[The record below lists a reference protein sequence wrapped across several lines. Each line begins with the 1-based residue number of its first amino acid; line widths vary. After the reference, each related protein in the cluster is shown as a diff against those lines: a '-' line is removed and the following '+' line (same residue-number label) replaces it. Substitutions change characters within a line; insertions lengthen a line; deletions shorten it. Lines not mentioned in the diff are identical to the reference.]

1 MSSSKLS
8 GPGTITMK
16 SIKYNVHCVAFGLLV
31 GAIATQVNAQ
41 TIPVG
46 TPFLDDYYRRGQL
59 LGRLDSSISF
69 NVRPINAAAL
79 NVEDIYR
86 LDDQGSST
94 SILWQE
100 YRNRVQ
106 LMPASLR
113 YQYNSTYPY
122 GWNDGAMIPGRGHQV
137 MVSAGIFASFRFF
150 SVQFNP
156 ELVWAENR
164 RYEGYGGTE
173 GPDRT
178 WYSQLGNRIDMPEL
192 FGNGGYSR
200 VLPGQSS
207 VRLTLDP
214 VSLGVS
220 TENLWWG
227 PGRLNSI
234 LMSNTAAG
242 FPHITLNTTRPIRTY
257 IGSFEGQVVSG
268 RVEHSGYPPSLLG
281 DTSVHMGYLRNKPD
295 TWRYF
300 SGIVLSYQPRW
311 VQGFSVGLARSF
323 LTAGKPT
330 FNSLR
335 DYLPILLPASKKG
348 ISDDSESSD
357 AYDQQISVFF
367 RWVVPSVH
375 AEIYGE
381 YARNDHAWDY
391 RDLTVQLD
399 HTRAYTVGLRK
410 LVPLTSTD
418 GSLLQLSGEV
428 TQLAVTNTRRI
439 RQAGSWYL
447 HGDYGYTHRGQLLGA
462 GIGPGSNLQT
472 VDVSWLRGINQVG
485 LRFERLVHNEDF
497 ANGTYNEYRN
507 NWVDAG
513 FDAYVKW
520 RFNRILA
527 SASLQY
533 IHAYNY
539 QYNFD
544 APPNEADYWDFDA
557 QDKDNLRIRLGF
569 MYMF

>member
-1 MSSSKLS
+1 M
-8 GPGTITMK
+8 
-16 SIKYNVHCVAFGLLV
+16 AFSLLLNGLVTRV
-31 GAIATQVNAQ
+31 GAQ

-46 TPFLDDYYRRGQL
+46 TPFLEDYYRREQL
-59 LGRLDSSISF
+59 LGKLDSSISF
-69 NVRPINAAAL
+69 QVRPIGAVAFG
-79 NVEDIYR
+79 VDDIFQ
-86 LDDQGSST
+86 LDPGTSS
-94 SILWQE
+94 SILWE
-100 YRNRVQ
+100 SVDEKSKIQ
-106 LMPASLR
+106 LMPISMR

-122 GWNDGAMIPGRGHQV
+122 GWNDGAMIPARGHQV
-137 MVSAGIFASFRFF
+137 MANAGIFANFRFL
-150 SVQFNP
+150 SIQFNP
-156 ELVWAENR
+156 EIVSAENR
-164 RYEGYGGTE
+164 RYEGYGGSK
-173 GPDRT
+173 GPDPT

-192 FGNGGYSR
+192 FGEGTYTR
-200 VLPGQSS
+200 AYLGQSS
-207 VRLTLDP
+207 IRLTLDP
-214 VSLGVS
+214 ISIGVS

-234 LMSNTAAG
+234 LMSNTAPG
-242 FPHITLNTTRPIRTY
+242 FAHLTLNTTRPIRTY
-257 IGSFEGQVVSG
+257 IGSFEGQIVGGKIDYSD
-268 RVEHSGYPPSLLG
+268 YPPSLLG
-281 DTSVHMGYLRNKPD
+281 DTSVHMRYLRNKPD
-295 TWRYF
+295 VWRYF
-300 SGIVLSYQPRW
+300 SGIALSYQPRW
-311 VQGFSVGLARSF
+311 LSGLSVGVARSF
-323 LTAGKPT
+323 LTSENPSFG
-330 FNSLR
+330 SIR
-335 DYLPILLPASKKG
+335 DYLPILMPASKKG
-348 ISDDSESSD
+348 STNGENTQD

-391 RDLTVQLD
+391 RDLAVQLD
-399 HTRAYTVGLRK
+399 HTRAYTVGLQK
-410 LVPLTSTD
+410 LVSLTSTD

-439 RQAGSWYL
+439 RAAGSWYL
-447 HGDYGYTHRGQLLGA
+447 HGAYGYTHQGQLLGA
-462 GIGPGSNLQT
+462 GIGPGSNLQA

-497 ANGTYNEYRN
+497 ANRIHNEYRN

-527 SASLQY
+527 SANLQY

-539 QYNFD
+539 QYNFN